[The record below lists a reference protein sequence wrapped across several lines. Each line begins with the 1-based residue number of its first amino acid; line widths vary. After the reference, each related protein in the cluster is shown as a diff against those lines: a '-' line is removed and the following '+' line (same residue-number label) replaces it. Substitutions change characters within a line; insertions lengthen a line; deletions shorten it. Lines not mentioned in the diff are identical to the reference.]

1 MILEFWQGAGDPVR
15 GAAVLVCAAA
25 TACALGAAGS
35 ALFLVF
41 MSERLT
47 VEEARAARRRLLLFA
62 LGALFAGAALWPFRA
77 AALTGVTAG
86 MGRWPIYT
94 DIARSPFGDAAFTM
108 AAGVALLLFARVRT
122 AWGAGLGT
130 AGALLVCI
138 GLALAGHAGGHA
150 RRQEVL
156 ALSVVHAMAAAF
168 WFGGL
173 FSLRTVAGR
182 RDPRSAAEAV
192 LAWSRHAMV
201 FAGLAVASGLA
212 LALAFAGPPT
222 QMVRSGYGWVV
233 LAKSGLVVAMVL
245 GALASRFRHARL
257 MERGDVLAGDAL
269 RSSCTRQILFAL
281 LILYAGA
288 ELTAADLPAAATR

>member
-15 GAAVLVCAAA
+15 GAAVLVQAVAMA
-25 TACALGAAGS
+25 GALGAAGS

-41 MSERLT
+41 LSERLT
-47 VEEARAARRRLLLFA
+47 VEEARAARRWLLLFVLLA
-62 LGALFAGAALWPFRA
+62 LLAGAALWPFRA

-86 MGRWPIYT
+86 MARVAIYPE
-94 DIARSPFGDAAFTM
+94 IARSPFGDAAFTL
-108 AAGVALLLFARVRT
+108 AAGLVLLLFARVRT

-138 GLALAGHAGGHA
+138 GLALAGHAPGHA

-156 ALSVVHAMAAAF
+156 ALAVIHAAAAAF
-168 WFGGL
+168 WFGSL

-201 FAGLAVASGLA
+201 FAGLAVASGIA
-212 LALAFAGPPT
+212 LGLAFAGSPAQLP
-222 QMVRSGYGWVV
+222 RSGYGWVV
-233 LAKSGLVVAMVL
+233 LAKTALVVAMVL

-269 RSSCTRQILFAL
+269 GASCNCQILFAL
-281 LILYAGA
+281 LVLYATA
-288 ELTAADLPAAATR
+288 ELTTADLPALAAR